1 MNSFQLVGNLIIK
14 SLNHSN
20 FHHAKS
26 LKTFQKVNVKFVS
39 KKKKPKDIKIQS
51 LKDIETSAI
60 YAKKLLQETFKSYLR
75 KLLQIIYKF
84 FNRFLN
90 IKHFN

>member
-1 MNSFQLVGNLIIK
+1 M
-14 SLNHSN
+14 
-20 FHHAKS
+20 
-26 LKTFQKVNVKFVS
+26 KFVS

-84 FNRFLN
+84 F
-90 IKHFN
+90 